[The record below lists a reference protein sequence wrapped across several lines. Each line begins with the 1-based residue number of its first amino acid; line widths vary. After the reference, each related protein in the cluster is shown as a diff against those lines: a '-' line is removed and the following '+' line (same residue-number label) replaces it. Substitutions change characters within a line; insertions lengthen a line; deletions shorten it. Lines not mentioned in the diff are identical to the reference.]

1 MDNLNLLVLI
11 FWWSVYALQIKCKF
25 FIKSLFYSKYP
36 DTCVNQF
43 PFERVITVK
52 DLLAVVCRRAGDGK
66 EDPDTLERNPK
77 WLPVTYNLET
87 EISKFVSYFQ
97 QRENK

>member
-1 MDNLNLLVLI
+1 M
-11 FWWSVYALQIKCKF
+11 
-25 FIKSLFYSKYP
+25 
-36 DTCVNQF
+36 CVNQF

>member
-1 MDNLNLLVLI
+1 MIMLHN
-11 FWWSVYALQIKCKF
+11 YIKCKF
-25 FIKSLFYSKYP
+25 FVKSSFYSKYP
-36 DTCVNQF
+36 DRCVNQF